1 MSLKALFD
9 AEDSMEVGRTLVYK
23 FEQIQSGLFSII
35 YRFIYN
41 NFISDKYTIGG

>member
-23 FEQIQSGLFSII
+23 FEQTKAACFSII